1 LIAISKSGV
10 VLGVNA
16 FPIEVEVDVSPGL
29 PAFNIVGLPENSVK
43 ESRERVKSSI
53 KNSGFPFPTQ
63 KITVNLAPA
72 DIKKDGTGLD
82 LPIAAAILCSI
93 GILPQDK
100 LHSFSLLGELSLD
113 GTIRATR
120 GILPFAIG
128 AENWDLKGIVVPE
141 ENAKEAS
148 IVKNISVFPVK
159 TLREFVQFFLEEI
172 EIKMAFFDN
181 FFDNLSDYH
190 FYDDFSDVIGQSHAK
205 RALEVAAAGG
215 HNVLMVGPPG
225 SGKTMLSKRLPS
237 ILPPLT
243 FEEAIETTS
252 IYSVAGLLDSN
263 TSIIRKRPFCAP
275 HHTIS
280 DAGLIGGGAI
290 PRPGQVSLSHNGIL
304 FLDELPEFKK
314 NVLEGLRQP
323 IEDGVVTISRSALT
337 LSFPARFTLIASQ
350 NPCPCGHLGDSRKQC
365 VCTQGEIIRYRNK
378 ISGPLLDRLDI
389 QIEVPAVSYEE
400 LSSEKRGES
409 STLIRERVLKARE
422 IQQKRFS
429 GRQIYCNAQMGAK
442 EIREYCH
449 LTTENRA
456 FLEKMANKFSLS
468 ARAYH
473 RIIKI
478 SRTIADLEGA
488 SHIALEYLAEAV
500 QYRSLDRGISSI

>member
-1 LIAISKSGV
+1 MIAISKSGV

-29 PAFNIVGLPENSVK
+29 PAFNIVGLAENAVK

-53 KNSGFPFPTQ
+53 KNSGLPFPTQ

-82 LPIAAAILCSI
+82 LPIAAAILCAMGS
-93 GILPQDK
+93 LPQDK
-100 LHSFSLLGELSLD
+100 FQKFSILGELSLD
-113 GTIRATR
+113 GTIRPTR
-120 GILPFAIG
+120 GVLPFAIG
-128 AENWDLKGIVVPE
+128 AEKWDINGIIIPE
-141 ENAKEAS
+141 ENAREAS
-148 IVKNISVFPVK
+148 IVKNVAVFPVK
-159 TLREFVQFFLEEI
+159 TLTEFVQFVLEEK
-172 EIKMAFFDN
+172 EIKQAVFDDIFEN
-181 FFDNLSDYH
+181 NSKYH
-190 FYDDFSDVIGQSHAK
+190 LNDDFSDVIGQSQAK

-263 TSIIRKRPFCAP
+263 ISIIRKRPFCAP

-290 PRPGQVSLSHNGIL
+290 PKPGQVSLSHNGVL

-350 NPCPCGHLGDSRKQC
+350 NPCPCGHLGNSKKE
-365 VCTQGEIIRYRNK
+365 CTCSQGEIVRYRNK
-378 ISGPLLDRLDI
+378 ISGPLMDRLDI

-409 STLIRERVLKARE
+409 STEIRERVLKARE

-429 GRQIYCNAQMGAK
+429 GRHIYCNSQMGAR

-449 LTTENRA
+449 LTSENRA

-478 SRTIADLEGA
+478 SRTIADLEGN
-488 SHIALEYLAEAV
+488 SHIALEHLAEAV
-500 QYRSLDRGISSI
+500 QYRSLDRGNF

>member
-1 LIAISKSGV
+1 MIAISKSGV
-10 VLGVNA
+10 VLGVNS
-16 FPIEVEVDVSPGL
+16 FPIDVEVDVSSGL
-29 PAFNIVGLPENSVK
+29 PAFNIVGLPENAVK

-53 KNSGFPFPTQ
+53 KNSGFPFPSQ

-82 LPIAAAILCSI
+82 LPIAAAILCAT
-93 GILPQDK
+93 GILPHDK
-100 LHSFSLLGELSLD
+100 FQHFSILGELSLD
-113 GTIRATR
+113 GAIKPTR

-128 AENWDLKGIVVPE
+128 AESWDLKGIIVPE

-148 IVKNISVFPVK
+148 IVRNISVFPVT
-159 TLREFVQFFLEEI
+159 TLTEFVQFILDEKEI
-172 EIKMAFFDN
+172 SRAVFDN
-181 FFDNLSDYH
+181 IFENDSEIN

-252 IYSVAGLLDSN
+252 IYSVAGLLDTK
-263 TSIIRKRPFCAP
+263 TSIIKKRPFCSP

-290 PRPGQVSLSHNGIL
+290 PKPGQVSLSHNGIL

-314 NVLEGLRQP
+314 NVLESLRQP
-323 IEDGVVTISRSALT
+323 MEDGVVTISRSALT

-350 NPCPCGHLGDSRKQC
+350 NPCPCGHLGNTKKACACS
-365 VCTQGEIIRYRNK
+365 QGEIVRYRNK
-378 ISGPLLDRLDI
+378 ISGPLMDRLDI
-389 QIEVPAVSYEE
+389 QIEVPAVSYED

-409 STLIRERVLKARE
+409 SSAIRARVLRARE

-429 GRQIYCNAQMGAK
+429 GRQIYCNSQMGAK

-449 LTTENRA
+449 LTSENRA

-488 SHIALEYLAEAV
+488 SHIALEHLAEAV
-500 QYRSLDRGISSI
+500 QYRSLDRGSI